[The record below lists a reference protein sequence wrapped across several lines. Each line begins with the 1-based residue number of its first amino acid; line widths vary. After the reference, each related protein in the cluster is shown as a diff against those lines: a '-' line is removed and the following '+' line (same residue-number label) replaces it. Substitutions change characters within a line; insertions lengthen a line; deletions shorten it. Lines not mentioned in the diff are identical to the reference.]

1 MPEPLPV
8 EVDPL
13 PLEVEPLLVE
23 VGPLLAYPSTG
34 DLSGAVAARL
44 RLAPR
49 SRAEPYAARLGAWLG
64 FRQRPVRAPGAAW
77 GRRPAW
83 GLVAATLALLVLAGS
98 AALALS
104 PAARHAVAG
113 WLGLRG
119 VRITLD
125 ADGPL
130 PSPRFQLLNLG
141 DRVRLA
147 EAQERV
153 PFRILLPVG
162 LEPDEVYVDEV
173 VVPGGQVSA
182 VYAEGPGVPKA
193 SLLGAGMLVS
203 EFRGQIDRTPLQKEI
218 QRGDTDVRSVT
229 VNGGPGFWIEG
240 RPHLVFFVD
249 ERGTPIAQT
258 VRLAGNVL
266 LWEQGGLTMRLE
278 SALSFERA
286 LAIAESLG

>member
-1 MPEPLPV
+1 MSEPGSAGPGSM
-8 EVDPL
+8 DR
-13 PLEVEPLLVE
+13 LEALLVE
-23 VGPLLAYPSTG
+23 VGPLLAYPPTG
-34 DLSGAVAARL
+34 DLSGAVVARL

-49 SRAEPYAARLGAWLG
+49 SQAEPFSARLGAWLG
-64 FRQRPVRAPGAAW
+64 LRRRPARVPGAAW

-83 GLVAATLALLVLAGS
+83 GLVAATLAVFVLAGS

-119 VRITLD
+119 VRITLH

-130 PSPRFQLLNLG
+130 PSPRFQLLDLG

-147 EAQERV
+147 DAQERV

-182 VYAEGPGVPKA
+182 VYAEGPGLPKA

-203 EFRGQIDRTPLQKEI
+203 EFRGQIDREPLQKEI
-218 QRGDTDVRSVT
+218 HPGSTDVRSVT
-229 VNGGPGFWIEG
+229 VNGGPGYWIEG

-249 ERGTPIAQT
+249 ERGRPISQT

-266 LWEQGGLTMRLE
+266 LWEQGGLTLRLE
-278 SALSFERA
+278 SALSLEGA
-286 LAIAESLG
+286 LAIAESIG